1 VNRPFVVSHYTG
13 YEKREKG
20 IPVYADLLARFEEYL
35 VATGL
40 APTTITNYLADLR
53 GFAQWWAE
61 TQGKGV
67 SLLTVTADGIRRYRR
82 DMARRGWAPATINR
96 RLQGIR
102 KFFSFA
108 VTTGLLPTNPAAEVS
123 RVNEQ
128 RSAPSRILTPA
139 ELGQLLAAVR
149 SNNGSQSRRDYALLQ
164 VLVETGIKVSDLVD
178 LRLED
183 VELGVGEG
191 YLLVGSS
198 LATGGRC
205 LPLGPTVCAALRS
218 YLRVRAPAPGVTHLF
233 LNREGRPISPRT
245 VQRLVSTYAR
255 AAGLTGVS
263 AHTLR
268 QTFAYTAMEESGD
281 PKAVARLLGLREVPR
296 YVRVSGD
303 TPAINS

>member
-1 VNRPFVVSHYTG
+1 LSVTIFEEH
-13 YEKREKG
+13 
-20 IPVYADLLARFEEYL
+20 PVYADLLAQFEEYL
-35 VATGL
+35 VATDL
-40 APTTITNYLADLR
+40 APATITNYLADLR
-53 GFAQWWAE
+53 RFAQWWAE
-61 TQGKGV
+61 AQGENV
-67 SLLTVTADGIRRYRR
+67 SLLAVTADNIRRYRR
-82 DMARRGWAPATINR
+82 DMARWGWSPATINR

-108 VTTGLLPTNPAAEVS
+108 VTADLLSVNPAAEVS

-128 RSAPSRILTPA
+128 RFAPSRILTQA
-139 ELGQLLAAVR
+139 ELGQFLVAVR
-149 SNNGSQSRRDYALLQ
+149 NNNGSQSRRDYALLQ
-164 VLVETGIKVSDLVD
+164 VLVETGIKVSELVD

-191 YLLVGSS
+191 YLLVGNS

-205 LPLGPTVCAALRS
+205 LSIGPAVCAALRN

-268 QTFAYTAMEESGD
+268 QTFAYTAMEEGGN
-281 PKAVARLLGLREVPR
+281 PQAVARLLGLRGVPH
-296 YVRVSGD
+296 YVRGD
-303 TPAINS
+303 EETVASESVF

>member
-1 VNRPFVVSHYTG
+1 MYT
-13 YEKREKG
+13 
-20 IPVYADLLARFEEYL
+20 DLLAQFEEYL
-35 VATGL
+35 VAAGL

-53 GFAQWWAE
+53 RFAQWWAE
-61 TQGKGV
+61 AQNENV
-67 SLLTVTADGIRRYRR
+67 SLLAATADDIRRYRR
-82 DMARRGWAPATINR
+82 DMARWGWAAATINR
-96 RLQGIR
+96 RLQGVR

-108 VTTGLLPTNPAAEVS
+108 VTAGLLPTNPAAEVS
-123 RVNEQ
+123 RVDEK

-139 ELGQLLAAVR
+139 ELSRLLAAVR
-149 SNNGSQSRRDYALLQ
+149 SNSGSQSRRDYALLY
-164 VLVETGIKVSDLVD
+164 VLVETGIKVSELVD

-183 VELGVGEG
+183 LELRVGEG
-191 YLLVGSS
+191 YLFVGHS

-205 LPLGPTVCAALRS
+205 LPIGPAVCAALRN

-268 QTFAYTAMEESGD
+268 QTFAYTAMEESGNRQ
-281 PKAVARLLGLREVPR
+281 AVARLLGLRGVPR
-296 YVRVSGD
+296 YVPVGEKAVVSKS
-303 TPAINS
+303 TP

>member
-1 VNRPFVVSHYTG
+1 
-13 YEKREKG
+13 
-20 IPVYADLLARFEEYL
+20 VYADLMSQFEEYL

-61 TQGKGV
+61 TQDEGV
-67 SLLTVTADGIRRYRR
+67 SLLEATADSIRRYRR

-102 KFFSFA
+102 KFFNFA
-108 VTTGLLPTNPAAEVS
+108 VATDLLPMNPATEVS
-123 RVNEQ
+123 RVDEQ
-128 RSAPSRILTPA
+128 RSAPSRILTLA
-139 ELGQLLAAVR
+139 ELGRLLSAVR
-149 SNNGSQSRRDYALLQ
+149 NNNGAQSRRDYALLQ

-178 LRLED
+178 LCLED

-191 YLLVGSS
+191 YLLVGNS

-205 LPLGPTVCAALRS
+205 LPLGPAVCAALRS
-218 YLRVRAPAPGVTHLF
+218 YLRIRVPATGVTYLF

-268 QTFAYTAMEESGD
+268 QTFAYTSMEETGD
-281 PKAVARLLGLREVPR
+281 PEAVAQLLGLKNVPR
-296 YVRVSGD
+296 YVRAGEEAMVTQS
-303 TPAINS
+303 AS